1 MSKPFNRKKN
11 KKQEPPRS
19 PPPPTSNRVEHGT
32 FTQGKITVTLK
43 IKYNDNY
50 LDLNKTKKR
59 IYFMLLCNTLSI
71 KWWNGMKKYNTK
83 FSS

>member
-1 MSKPFNRKKN
+1 MSKPCNRKKN

-50 LDLNKTKKR
+50 LDLNKNKKEK
-59 IYFMLLCNTLSI
+59 IFYVVMQYAFYQMMEWYEKVQYKI
-71 KWWNGMKKYNTK
+71 
-83 FSS
+83 